1 MPRLRSWIYFGMAF
15 YIEVAPDGAGL
26 AGGTKQAAKFCG
38 RNNFKSAGQKLKNN
52 QNFQNHETG
61 FAVMKCPHCHSAN
74 TKRKPM
80 VYVSEKYRETSY
92 GKRSGITFGQSGLG
106 DAASPPT
113 NIFMALLGF
122 WSIPCFFIWFN
133 YGTGAFL
140 GSFWGGALLLGI
152 IYWLLG
158 GFKKDNEK
166 HANWANSWRCL
177 DCGAS
182 WDIKKVD

>member
-1 MPRLRSWIYFGMAF
+1 
-15 YIEVAPDGAGL
+15 
-26 AGGTKQAAKFCG
+26 
-38 RNNFKSAGQKLKNN
+38 
-52 QNFQNHETG
+52 
-61 FAVMKCPHCHSAN
+61 
-74 TKRKPM
+74 M